1 MKHKTQLS
9 KLSLFFILITTTL
22 TGCTGGEKHTARIEE
37 QKKAD
42 LITLSQTQIVSSG
55 LKIGKVTDTLVNNF
69 LNLNGYIDVPPSHRS
84 LAGTYFAGRVVA
96 IHVKTGQLLQKGDAL
111 ISLENPEFINMQQ
124 EYLEARGREVLLRQD
139 FERQQLLANENIA
152 SQKELQ
158 MVAADYSAA
167 AALVS
172 SLRAKLVLLQL
183 DPENLSP
190 EKMQARIQIHAKVS
204 GLVAGVFVSNGQWL
218 SPETIAVELV
228 NPGDLQLRMQVF
240 EKDLLRLV
248 SGQQVI
254 ISLPGDTSSIAQ
266 GLISQISPQINME
279 KRSAEVIAKIQSP
292 LNEELRPG
300 MFVNARVA
308 IANHLVSCLP
318 STAIAEADDRFYALL
333 KTSADTQGQSFRKV
347 EVVPGLVFGKLTA
360 VEFIEKHDSNA
371 DFLLNGVFQ
380 LIQNQE

>member
-1 MKHKTQLS
+1 M
-9 KLSLFFILITTTL
+9 SLFFLLLMATM
-22 TGCTGGEKHTARIEE
+22 TGCTGGEKRVPRIEKE
-37 QKKAD
+37 KTAD
-42 LITLSQTQIVSSG
+42 LITLSQTQIISSG
-55 LKIGKVTDTLVNNF
+55 LIIGKVTDTLVNNF

-124 EYLEARGREVLLRQD
+124 EYLEARGREVLLKQD

-158 MVAADYSAA
+158 VVAANYSAA

-172 SLRAKLVLLQL
+172 SLRAKLELLQL

-190 EKMQARIQIHAKVS
+190 EKMQARIQIHASVS

-240 EKDLLRLV
+240 EKDLLHLIT
-248 SGQQVI
+248 GQQVI
-254 ISLPGDTSSIAQ
+254 ISLAGDTSSIAQ
-266 GLISQISPQINME
+266 ALISQISPQINME
-279 KRSAEVIAKIQSP
+279 KRSAEVIAKIQTP
-292 LNEELRPG
+292 LYEGLRPG

-318 STAIAEADDRFYALL
+318 STAIAEADERFYALL

>member
-1 MKHKTQLS
+1 M
-9 KLSLFFILITTTL
+9 SLFFLLLMATM
-22 TGCTGGEKHTARIEE
+22 TGCTGGEKRVPRIEE
-37 QKKAD
+37 EKTAD
-42 LITLSQTQIVSSG
+42 LITLSQTQIISSG
-55 LKIGKVTDTLVNNF
+55 LIIGKVTDTLVNNF

-124 EYLEARGREVLLRQD
+124 EYLEARGREVLLKQD

-158 MVAADYSAA
+158 LVAANYSAA

-172 SLRAKLVLLQL
+172 SLRAKLELLQL

-190 EKMQARIQIHAKVS
+190 EKMQARIQIHASVS

-240 EKDLLRLV
+240 EKDLLHLIT
-248 SGQQVI
+248 GQQVI
-254 ISLPGDTSSIAQ
+254 ISLAGDTSSIAQ
-266 GLISQISPQINME
+266 ALISQISPQINME
-279 KRSAEVIAKIQSP
+279 KRSAEVIAKIQTP
-292 LNEELRPG
+292 LYEGLRPG

-318 STAIAEADDRFYALL
+318 STAIAEADERFYALL

-360 VEFIEKHDSNA
+360 VEFIEKPDSNA